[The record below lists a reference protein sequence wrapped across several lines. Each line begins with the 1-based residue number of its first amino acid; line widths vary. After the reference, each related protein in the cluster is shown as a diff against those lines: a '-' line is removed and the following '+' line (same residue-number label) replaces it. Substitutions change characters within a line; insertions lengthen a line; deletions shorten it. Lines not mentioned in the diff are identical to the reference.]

1 MLNFGGGVWFWFP
14 RRVCFSCLGIPSP
27 FITIPLHEGA
37 NPPTF
42 INPLGQLSCMKK
54 SPRFWKRM
62 GAVLVT
68 EQTHG
73 ASDWWKFLMRDF
85 FVPWFSSDFPF
96 VNLVTQ
102 METPLFLSP
111 LTVSM
116 SLGVALHWPH
126 MVYGICIHTYR
137 PGKDM
142 SNSANTWIF
151 TISLGASIK
160 RRNFR
165 NCQVHSWRSSAVA
178 GCSGAKAGCG
188 WDGFGLKQQIW

>member
-1 MLNFGGGVWFWFP
+1 
-14 RRVCFSCLGIPSP
+14 
-27 FITIPLHEGA
+27 
-37 NPPTF
+37 
-42 INPLGQLSCMKK
+42 
-54 SPRFWKRM
+54 M

-68 EQTHG
+68 EQIHS
-73 ASDWWKFLMRDF
+73 ASNCWKFLMRDF

-142 SNSANTWIF
+142 SNSTNTWIF

-165 NCQVHSWRSSAVA
+165 SCQVHSWRSSAAA
-178 GCSGAKAGCG
+178 GCSGVKAGCG
-188 WDGFGLKQQIW
+188 WDGFGGNYRLPKTTNMMDLPPNPGCNRGKWRFRLRFLILKMK